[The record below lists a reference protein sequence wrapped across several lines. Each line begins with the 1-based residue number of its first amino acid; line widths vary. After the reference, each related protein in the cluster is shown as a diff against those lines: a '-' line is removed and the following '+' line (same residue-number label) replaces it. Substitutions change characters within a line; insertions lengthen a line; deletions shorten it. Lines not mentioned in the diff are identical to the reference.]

1 MDPMIKL
8 GCTAMLRDK
17 ENAGQFIDV
26 ESLIDLI
33 HNLRLDIVDL
43 HLYRGFRSR
52 NSEYL
57 RQIKGKCLRY
67 GLPIGYVGIGNGFV
81 GAAIGANQRVVGVPL
96 PPEELCRRV
105 AEAKEAVDV
114 AAFMGAPLVR
124 LFGGGL
130 PEGTE
135 DREALWSA
143 MIRSF
148 QEVADYAIDKG
159 IFLGLHNHPPAVAP
173 TGDDIL
179 RILHDTD
186 RENFTFILDTGQW
199 FGSPGTNLAG
209 KFDSGLA
216 FYHYMEQTA
225 SHAACVRAKIYKIDS
240 GREEWLDY
248 ERIVSI
254 LKAVNYNG
262 NVSIIFEDRNNRC
275 GYAEAIG
282 LAAKYLRG
290 LLAD

>member
-8 GCTAMLRDK
+8 GCTAMLRDE
-17 ENAGQFIDV
+17 ENPGQFIDV

-33 HNLRLDIVDL
+33 HDLRLDIVDL

-52 NSEYL
+52 SFEYL
-57 RQIKGKCLRY
+57 RQIKRKCLRY
-67 GLPIGYVGIGNGFV
+67 GLPIGYVGTGDGFV
-81 GAAIGANQRVVGVPL
+81 GAATGADQRVVGVSL
-96 PPEELCRRV
+96 PPEELRRRV

-135 DREALWSA
+135 DREALWSS

-199 FGSPGTNLAG
+199 FGSPGSNLAG
-209 KFDSGLA
+209 KFDPGLA
-216 FYHYMEQTA
+216 FYRYMEQTA
-225 SHAACVRAKIYKIDS
+225 PYATCVRAKIYKIDS
-240 GREEWLDY
+240 GQEEWLDY
-248 ERIVSI
+248 ERIVPI

-275 GYAEAIG
+275 NYAEAIG
-282 LAAKYLRG
+282 LAARYLRG

>member
-1 MDPMIKL
+1 MIKL

-33 HNLRLDIVDL
+33 
-43 HLYRGFRSR
+43 
-52 NSEYL
+52 
-57 RQIKGKCLRY
+57 
-67 GLPIGYVGIGNGFV
+67 
-81 GAAIGANQRVVGVPL
+81 
-96 PPEELCRRV
+96 
-105 AEAKEAVDV
+105 
-114 AAFMGAPLVR
+114 
-124 LFGGGL
+124 
-130 PEGTE
+130 
-135 DREALWSA
+135 
-143 MIRSF
+143 
-148 QEVADYAIDKG
+148 
-159 IFLGLHNHPPAVAP
+159 HNHPPAVAP

-225 SHAACVRAKIYKIDS
+225 PHAACVRAKIYKIDS

-248 ERIVSI
+248 ERIMSI

-282 LAAKYLRG
+282 LAARYLRG